1 MSGLNLASEDGGDR
15 FPGFDVLDQREHWD
29 AATRSAVDGRVSL
42 LPAMRFFSVA
52 EEAAA
57 TALFDQLL
65 YQRTEPK
72 VPVTRMVDS
81 RLAEQETDGWHY
93 DTMPPDD
100 VAWRRTLAALDDDAQ
115 ARHGRPFCE
124 CSWKEQTDLLTAVHD
139 SKADEWHGFPPT
151 AVWSLWTRYACTAFY
166 SHPWAWNEIGF
177 AGPAYPRGYKN
188 IGVDKREPFEVADAK
203 PTEDPIMDAPMK
215 DAPSGQ

>member
-1 MSGLNLASEDGGDR
+1 MNGLPLDPEDGGDR
-15 FPGFDVLDQREHWD
+15 FPGFDVLEFRAHWD
-29 AATRSAVDGRVSL
+29 DATRSVVDGRL
-42 LPAMRFFSVA
+42 GMLPAIRFFSVV

-65 YQRTEPK
+65 YQRSEPK

-81 RLAEQETDGWHY
+81 RLAEKETDGWHY

-100 VAWRRTLAALDDDAQ
+100 VAWRRSLASLDEDARGQ
-115 ARHGRPFCE
+115 HGVPFCE
-124 CSWKEQTDLLTAVHD
+124 CSWDDQTELLSWVHA
-139 SKADEWHGFPPT
+139 SKADEWHGLPP
-151 AVWSLWTRYACTAFY
+151 AQVWSLWTRYACTAFY

-188 IGVDKREPFEVADAK
+188 IGVDRREPFEVADTS
-203 PTEDPIMDAPMK
+203 PGEDPVRDAP
-215 DAPSGQ
+215 DAR